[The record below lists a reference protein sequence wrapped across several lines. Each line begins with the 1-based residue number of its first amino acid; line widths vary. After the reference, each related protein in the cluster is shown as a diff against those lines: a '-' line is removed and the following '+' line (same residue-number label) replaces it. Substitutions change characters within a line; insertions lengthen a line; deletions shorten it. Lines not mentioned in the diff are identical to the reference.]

1 MDAKIKEALPWVA
14 AAGGGILIIYFLFG
28 QAGGSG
34 GSSGSSGSTSAPG
47 SSTADYVAL
56 ANAATQAQAVANQ
69 GAALSY
75 AAQTQQ
81 MQQQTALTAMTVG
94 AITNLGGYTLNQA
107 ANIENSYLGGM
118 VAQTNALASTAGAS
132 IAPESSS
139 ISSANNISVNATTQA
154 ANAWASFT
162 NNGGLKLL

>member
-14 AAGGGILIIYFLFG
+14 AAGGGILIIYFLFA
-28 QAGGSG
+28 QSG
-34 GSSGSSGSTSAPG
+34 GSSASASTSSSAPG
-47 SSTADYVAL
+47 STTADYVAL
-56 ANAATQAQAVANQ
+56 ANAATQSQAVANQ

-162 NNGGLKLL
+162 NNGGLSLL

>member
-28 QAGGSG
+28 QASG
-34 GSSGSSGSTSAPG
+34 GSSSSATTASAPG

-69 GAALSY
+69 GTALSY

-81 MQQQTALTAMTVG
+81 MQQQTALTALTVND
-94 AITNLGGYTLNQA
+94 ITNLGGYTLNQA

-154 ANAWASFT
+154 GNAWASFT
-162 NNGGLKLL
+162 NNGGLSLL